1 MYVEYNP
8 NSNKSTWNFQLYQND
23 LRIIDNGYIKMGVS
37 ADGQVSVYV
46 DDETKAHHGYP
57 FPDVI
62 QIPKRIE
69 LDGQMILRLP
79 VDCDDEIEEGISK
92 LKAE

>member
-1 MYVEYNP
+1 M
-8 NSNKSTWNFQLYQND
+8 SNTILIQIKALGIFNF
-23 LRIIDNGYIKMGVS
+23 IKMTYGSLTTVILKWGVS

-46 DDETKAHHGYP
+46 DNETKAHHGYH
-57 FPDVI
+57 FPCVI
-62 QIPKRIE
+62 QIPKGIE

-79 VDCDDEIEEGISK
+79 IDCDDAIEEGILK

>member
-23 LRIIDNGYIKMGVS
+23 LRIIDNSYIKMGVS

-46 DDETKAHHGYP
+46 DNETKAHHGYH
-57 FPDVI
+57 FPCVI
-62 QIPKRIE
+62 QIPKGIE

-79 VDCDDEIEEGISK
+79 IDCDDAIEEGILK

>member
-1 MYVEYNP
+1 M
-8 NSNKSTWNFQLYQND
+8 SNTILIQIKALGIFNF
-23 LRIIDNGYIKMGVS
+23 IKMTYGSLTTVILKWGVS
-37 ADGQVSVYV
+37 TDGQVSVYV

>member
-1 MYVEYNP
+1 MTYGSLTTVIL
-8 NSNKSTWNFQLYQND
+8 KW
-23 LRIIDNGYIKMGVS
+23 GVS

-46 DDETKAHHGYP
+46 DNETKAHHGYH
-57 FPDVI
+57 FPCVI
-62 QIPKRIE
+62 QIPKGIE

-79 VDCDDEIEEGISK
+79 IDCDDAIEEGILK